1 MQQSPRERPVG
12 LPGGLHSPFIVTRV
26 KITGEKFLPQT
37 KFQARHNPQGL
48 FGRQSTQNHRFVDHF
63 ILKELSETAL

>member
-1 MQQSPRERPVG
+1 MEQLPRERIVG
-12 LPGGLHSPFIVTRV
+12 LPGGLHKPFTVTHV

-37 KFQARHNPQGL
+37 KFQARYNPQCL
-48 FGRQSTQNHRFVDHF
+48 FGRQSTQNHTFVDHF